1 MAVQHT
7 KKSDPVL
14 ENLVEEEVLSEAL
27 DRPEAQTLYTVLGTK
42 SAYPGNLCHKLDG
55 FLESSDELVGKSK
68 IGKLKVLDDVL
79 QVTPDE
85 LAFLNGSLH
94 PAA

>member
-42 SAYPGNLCHKLDG
+42 SPYPGRL
-55 FLESSDELVGKSK
+55 
-68 IGKLKVLDDVL
+68 
-79 QVTPDE
+79 P
-85 LAFLNGSLH
+85 
-94 PAA
+94 